1 MKLNT
6 HQFVSFFS
14 LVLLAL
20 LISAC
25 AGQYQAEKY
34 DQNIRERARSHT
46 DLGAVYLQQRQYEI
60 ALEEFDLA
68 VKIDPNFG
76 AAYNGL
82 GLIYSSLGQDALA
95 EQSFRKAVQI
105 DPNNSE
111 SHNNYGNFLCSKNR
125 IDESIKEFVAAVK
138 NPLYATPALAYT
150 NAGICSLRKQ
160 DVASAVQYFERALQI
175 EPLMAVPAYQLA
187 LIQFNRNE
195 PAQARLTLQ
204 KAVLSQ
210 PTPENLWLSILIAR
224 KLGDVNEE
232 SSYVLQLR
240 RQFPQ
245 SEQARLLANG
255 Q

>member
-1 MKLNT
+1 MKLT
-6 HQFVSFFS
+6 AHLLLWWSS
-14 LVLLAL
+14 LLMAI

-25 AGQYQAEKY
+25 AGQQQLDRQ

-46 DLGAVYLQQRQYEI
+46 DLGAVYLQQRQYEV

-82 GLIYSSLGQDALA
+82 GLVYSALAQDTLA
-95 EQSFRKAVQI
+95 EQNFRKAVQI

-111 SHNNYGNFLCSKNR
+111 SHNNYGNFLCAKNR
-125 IDESIKEFVAAVK
+125 IDESIKEFMAAVK
-138 NPLYATPALAYT
+138 NPLYATPAVAYT
-150 NAGICSLRKQ
+150 NAGICSMRKQ
-160 DVASAVQYFERALQI
+160 DISSAVQYFQRALQI
-175 EPLMAVPAYQLA
+175 EPLMGVAAYQLA

-195 PAQARLTLQ
+195 LLQAKSTLQ
-204 KAVLSQ
+204 NIVISQ
-210 PTPENLWLSILIAR
+210 PTAENLWLSILIAR
-224 KLGDVNEE
+224 KLGNVNEE
-232 SSYVLQLR
+232 SSYALQLR